1 MNLRFSN
8 QEEAV
13 ISELIQLKIKIKIK
27 FKFKFKFVGQVR
39 NVMFPKK
46 VERRGPEIYEFYT
59 KAISLFDS

>member
-13 ISELIQLKIKIKIK
+13 ISELIQLKIKI
-27 FKFKFKFVGQVR
+27 KFKFVGQVR